1 MQQFKSL
8 ADLLDLQDVDSQIDR
23 LLAERSSLPALAAYK
38 KAHKTHEKAT
48 ATHVDLAEQL
58 KETALTLDKH
68 EGELEL
74 FESKIDTHEQRLFAG
89 GLTARDAENLRLDVQ
104 SLKKRRSTMED
115 DVLMLLDSH
124 EELETAV
131 AAAVEAVASAQVTMR
146 THEAEV
152 GEAWKRIDAE
162 IARKE
167 SRKEAI
173 VPLIDPEILE
183 LYESLRAHKEG
194 VGAARLADGVCGG
207 CHLTLSPAEQL
218 EVLNDDL
225 PRCLH
230 CRRIL
235 VV

>member
-23 LLAERSSLPALAAYK
+23 LLAERSNLSALEAYK
-38 KAHKTHEKAT
+38 KAHKTHEKASASLT
-48 ATHVDLAEQL
+48 QL
-58 KETALTLDKH
+58 VEDQKETAMSLDKH

-74 FESKIDTHEQRLFAG
+74 FEGKINAHEQRLFAG
-89 GLTARDAENLRLDVQ
+89 GLSARDAEHMRLDVA

-115 DVLMLLDSH
+115 DVLALLDRN
-124 EELETAV
+124 EELEQAVSTATDAL
-131 AAAVEAVASAQVTMR
+131 AAALSTMQA
-146 THEAEV
+146 HEAEV
-152 GEAWKRIDAE
+152 AEAWKRIDGE

-173 VPLIDPEILE
+173 VLLVDPEILE
-183 LYESLRAHKEG
+183 LYESLRSHKEG

-207 CHLTLSPAEQL
+207 CHLTLSAAEQL
-218 EVLNDDL
+218 EVLADEP

>member
-23 LLAERSSLPALAAYK
+23 LLHERSNLPALDAYK
-38 KAHKTHEKAT
+38 KAHKAHEKAT
-48 ATHVDLAEQL
+48 ATLAQL
-58 KETALTLDKH
+58 TADQKETALTLDKH

-74 FESKIDTHEQRLFAG
+74 FEGKINAHEQRLFAG
-89 GLTARDAENLRLDVQ
+89 GLSARDAEHMRLDVA

-115 DVLMLLDSH
+115 DVLALLDRN
-124 EELETAV
+124 EELDQAV
-131 AAAVEAVASAQVTMR
+131 ANATEVVASAGAKMKM
-146 THEAEV
+146 HEAEV
-152 GEAWKRIDAE
+152 AEAWKRIDGE

-173 VPLIDPEILE
+173 VPLIDAEIME
-183 LYESLRAHKEG
+183 LYESLRSHKEG
-194 VGAARLADGVCGG
+194 VGAARLADGICGG
-207 CHLTLSPAEQL
+207 CHLSLSAAEQL
-218 EVLNDDL
+218 EILSDEP

>member
-23 LLAERSSLPALAAYK
+23 LLAERSALPALSSYK
-38 KAHKTHEKAT
+38 KAHKTHEKAV
-48 ATHVDLAEQL
+48 AKLAGLSEEF
-58 KETALTLDKH
+58 KETALSLDKH

-74 FESKIDTHEQRLFAG
+74 FEGKINEHERRLFAG
-89 GLTARDAENLRLDVQ
+89 GLTARDAENLRLDVV

-115 DVLMLLDSH
+115 DVLALLDRN
-124 EELETAV
+124 EELEAATKAGAADVETAESAMKKLEADV
-131 AAAVEAVASAQVTMR
+131 A
-146 THEAEV
+146 
-152 GEAWKRIDAE
+152 EAWGRIDAE

-173 VPLIDPEILE
+173 VTLIEPEILE
-183 LYESLRAHKEG
+183 LYEILRQTKEG
-194 VGAARLADGVCGG
+194 VGVGRLADGVCGG
-207 CHLTLSPAEQL
+207 CHLTLSAAEQL
-218 EVLNDDL
+218 EVRNDDP